1 MIVPAQV
8 KGYQQKCPMEV
19 LQTKFCSNH
28 FVSSSVTSLAC
39 MHFLN
44 IAAICLVFAK
54 QLEKDGQFESLL
66 LG

>member
-19 LQTKFCSNH
+19 LQTQMKFYSNH
-28 FVSSSVTSLAC
+28 FVSSSVTSLTC

-54 QLEKDGQFESLL
+54 QL
-66 LG
+66 